1 MNTGYGWEEVYK
13 AAMLETDHGKLRNLV
28 QSAKAAIDARLH
40 DLQMD
45 RRGTPEERH
54 AISDALA
61 GLNFLRRELEK
72 WLRSRHAASRVCQA
86 RPSQEINEGST
97 SEVWAP
103 SSEQENE
110 CRSDCTNREI
120 ASRRLVEGV

>member
-40 DLQMD
+40 DLQVD

-72 WLRSRHAASRVCQA
+72 
-86 RPSQEINEGST
+86 
-97 SEVWAP
+97 P
-103 SSEQENE
+103 SSKF
-110 CRSDCTNREI
+110 
-120 ASRRLVEGV
+120 